1 MNYKGTNPILKTT
14 LLIFAHLLRI
24 AFALVFLFSGFVK
37 AIDPLGFAYKLEDY
51 FQAFG
56 PFFQYFN
63 SLALVLSIAFSG
75 AEIVLGLMI
84 LLLVKYKFAVRI
96 SLLYV
101 SLMTLLTL
109 YIAFNNPVT
118 DCGCFGDALILSNW
132 ETFYKNVLLLGIV
145 GFMSFTRT
153 SLIQFFN
160 KKVENA
166 MVVAFT
172 LISLFVSIYN
182 LQHLPWIDFRP
193 YKIGTDVQ
201 EKMILPEDAVTE
213 EYRITFIYEKEG
225 VQKEF
230 TLDNYP
236 ENDSTWKFVDQRTE
250 IIRHGT
256 QTEIHDF
263 VLIDESYTD
272 ITAEVLDFN
281 YQTYLVVMYDLKK
294 ANVKGVAEIKKLYEQ
309 QARGTSRFYILT
321 ASGENEISEFK
332 SDFEIEIPFL
342 TVDPITL
349 KTMIRANP
357 GIVLLEDGVIH
368 DKYNWRDIEDKIGIN

>member
-321 ASGENEISEFK
+321 ASGENEMSEFK

-342 TVDPITL
+342 TADPITL